1 MDEKMKNP
9 PDLGLVVEG
18 GFPLRW
24 HEKNSIGD
32 PDILETQNIRMLQL
46 LNVMEEQPVDQ
57 QDSDTEYHLELR
69 RMEAKVDLLLQL
81 VSELI
86 HREVEGTSGS
96 AEKLGRKGVVWL
108 GSDVEMTVGSEGY
121 VELGIDNR
129 LPEALK
135 LKARIIEVSLGK
147 ITAEWCFER
156 TSPVLDLFEQ
166 FIFRLH
172 RRQIAAVKSRQ
183 LSGL

>member
-96 AEKLGRKGVVWL
+96 AEKLGRKGVV
-108 GSDVEMTVGSEGY
+108 
-121 VELGIDNR
+121 
-129 LPEALK
+129 
-135 LKARIIEVSLGK
+135 
-147 ITAEWCFER
+147 
-156 TSPVLDLFEQ
+156 
-166 FIFRLH
+166 
-172 RRQIAAVKSRQ
+172 
-183 LSGL
+183 